1 MLSVT
6 LTRMEDGME
15 MPKTLPVLQE
25 FPDLRW
31 GRQRSSHPAE
41 AAESFLLSDENVL
54 QLDGR

>member
-1 MLSVT
+1 
-6 LTRMEDGME
+6 ME

-25 FPDLRW
+25 FPDLQW